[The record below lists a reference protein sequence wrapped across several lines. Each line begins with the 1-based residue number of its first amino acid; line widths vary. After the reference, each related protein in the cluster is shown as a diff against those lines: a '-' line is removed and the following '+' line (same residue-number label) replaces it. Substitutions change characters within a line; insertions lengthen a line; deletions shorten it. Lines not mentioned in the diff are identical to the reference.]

1 MSKVDQTKAV
11 QIFDLVKKFSSRSR
25 ALQGTG
31 AQRQLLKFLSLLTGS
46 KRRDLVA
53 LNQINLEVSA
63 GEIFGLL
70 GPNGAGKTTLIKI
83 LSTLVLPDGG
93 EVYVHGID
101 VVKRPRA
108 ALRMVQTALANE
120 SGFEWRLTG
129 RQNLEVFADLY
140 EVPREQAARR
150 IKDLLVLAGV
160 EEFADLVYNRFSTG
174 TQKKFQVCRVL
185 LSDAPVL
192 VFDEPTTGLDAGAA
206 IEFRRMLKDVLV
218 RQRGKTVIMASHN
231 LWEVQQMCDRIAVLN
246 KGKLIAEGT
255 PLKIREAV
263 SDRVK
268 LSLVLDGDFGVSRM
282 AFLESVRR
290 INGIIAVDVTERG
303 ENGFSTLKVEGGV
316 DFDYSALFAL
326 LLSVRLRIR
335 SVETTS
341 PSLEDAFIRLTA
353 ETKSP

>member
-1 MSKVDQTKAV
+1 VDQTKAV
-11 QIFDLVKKFSSRSR
+11 QIFDLVKKFSSRSQ

-46 KRRDLVA
+46 KQRDLVA
-53 LNQINLEVSA
+53 LNHINLEVNA

-93 EVYVHGID
+93 EAYVHGID
-101 VVKRPRA
+101 VVKRPNA
-108 ALRMVQTALANE
+108 ALRMIQTALANE

-129 RQNLEVFADLY
+129 RQNLEIFADLY
-140 EVPREQAARR
+140 DLPREQAAKR
-150 IKDLLVLAGV
+150 INDLLVLTGV
-160 EEFADLVYNRFSTG
+160 EEVADRVYNRFSTG
-174 TQKKFQVCRVL
+174 MQKKFQVCRVL

-218 RQRGKTVIMASHN
+218 RERGKTVIMASHN
-231 LWEVQQMCDRIAVLN
+231 LWEVQQMCDRVAVLN

-255 PLKIREAV
+255 PSEIREAV
-263 SDRVK
+263 SDRVRI
-268 LSLVLDGDFGVSRM
+268 SFVLDGDLDASRA
-282 AFLESVRR
+282 AFLESIRK
-290 INGIIAVDVTERG
+290 IDGITAADVTERG
-303 ENGFSTLKVEGGV
+303 ENGFSTLKVEGDV
-316 DFDYSALFAL
+316 SFDYSALFML

-335 SVETTS
+335 SVETAS
-341 PSLEDAFIRLTA
+341 PSLEDAFIKLTA
-353 ETKSP
+353 ETKPP